1 MLISDWSSDVC
12 SSDLLVKRNISARYD
27 IAEIGLRTQRLEN
40 LTLGNP
46 EQPDLSADWVEVD
59 ISAMGFTPR
68 VTAVRAGGVRLRGR
82 IVDGKLLLGE
92 IDKFRDPKSTAPF
105 NLPDI
110 KLSLQDARMRLDTTM
125 GHEVGRSHYC

>member
-1 MLISDWSSDVC
+1 MRISDWSSDVF
-12 SSDLLVKRNISARYD
+12 SSDLYD

-68 VTAVRAGGVRLRGR
+68 VTVVRAGGVRLRGR

-92 IDKFRDPKSTAPF
+92 LDKFRDPE
-105 NLPDI
+105 I
-110 KLSLQDARMRLDTTM
+110 
-125 GHEVGRSHYC
+125 GRASCRERGCQYV

>member
-1 MLISDWSSDVC
+1 MIRRPPRSTRTDTLFPYTTLFRS
-12 SSDLLVKRNISARYD
+12 
-27 IAEIGLRTQRLEN
+27 TQRLEN

-92 IDKFRDPKSTAPF
+92 IDKFSDPEYTAPF
-105 NLPDI
+105 NLPDL
-110 KLSLQDARMRLDTTM
+110 KLKTGHSSCRERVGATGEVNGDT
-125 GHEVGRSHYC
+125 V

>member
-1 MLISDWSSDVC
+1 MIRRPPRSTRTDTLFPYTTLFRS
-12 SSDLLVKRNISARYD
+12 
-27 IAEIGLRTQRLEN
+27 TQRLEN

-92 IDKFRDPKSTAPF
+92 IDTFRDPESTAPF
-105 NLPDI
+105 NLPDL
-110 KLSLQDARMRLDTTM
+110 KLSLPDASMRLDTPM
-125 GHEVGRSHYC
+125 GQVGMEIDGSGQEIG